1 MRFLTRDKPLRLN
14 LIADRGSVMDLGKG
28 RSENG
33 CSYLCPVC
41 TCVDDYDGSKV
52 EIEAG
57 ADLG

>member
-14 LIADRGSVMDLGKG
+14 LIADRGSVMDLGMG
-28 RSENG
+28 ATT
-33 CSYLCPVC
+33 YLCPVC